1 MNFTLIS
8 NIFEPHVRGG
18 YELGCQAIA
27 RRLADSGHSVTV
39 LTSPAPGALHK
50 TAGTNGLNV
59 RRIFEPVFEY
69 EDGLSGIFAR
79 NPFWH
84 RRVDNA
90 FGGVLPAN
98 VIALDEY
105 FSAHPPEV
113 IWLFNPLGLGPVG
126 IVETIA
132 RQSARCLIHLMDHI
146 DGGIVAHQHFHFYS
160 GRWRRIKRR
169 LTAIS
174 CSVKMRASNEQ
185 LGPYRQHHVI
195 YNGFS
200 PREIPEASRPNP
212 PAGPFRFVYFGQFS
226 REKGLPQVVR
236 AFASFLRGKPAMECG
251 LDLFGKGGP
260 AFESELREQIRR
272 ENVAGRVRWQGFTPK
287 DELLRRLHEYDAAIM
302 LLNPSEPF
310 GYAPLEA
317 ACAGLAVITTADTG
331 IGEIFPPT
339 YPLLVANRD
348 DTSAVKKKMEWCVT
362 HRGELR
368 SVAGQLWTHLAAQCD
383 FDHVTMPAYLK
394 AIEACPVNHPLPGAT
409 ELLAANAT
417 VEFASHFH

>member
-27 RRLADSGHSVTV
+27 RKLATLGHQVTV
-39 LTSPAPGALHK
+39 LTSQAPGVLHK
-50 TAGTNGLNV
+50 SAGTNGLNV

-69 EDGLSGIFAR
+69 EDGLSGTFAR
-79 NPFWH
+79 NPFWQ

-98 VIALDEY
+98 VIALDEH
-105 FSAHPPEV
+105 FSEHPPEV

-126 IVETIA
+126 ILETIA
-132 RQSARCLIHLMDHI
+132 RQPARCLIHLMDHI
-146 DGGIVAHQHFHFYS
+146 DGSIASHQHFHFYL
-160 GRWRRIKRR
+160 GRWRRIKSR

-174 CSVKMRASNEQ
+174 CSEKMRAANEQ
-185 LGPYRQHHVI
+185 LGPYRHHHVI

-200 PREIPEASRPNP
+200 PQEIPDSSRSHAPDG
-212 PAGPFRFVYFGQFS
+212 AFRFVYFGQFS
-226 REKGLPQVVR
+226 REKGLPQVVK
-236 AFASFLRGKPAMECG
+236 AFAALLRSQPTTDCR
-251 LDLFGKGGP
+251 LDLFGKGGA
-260 AFESELREQIRR
+260 AFESELHEQIQR
-272 ENVAGRVRWQGFTPK
+272 ENVAGRVRWHGFTPK

-331 IGEIFPPT
+331 IGEIFPKT

-348 DTSAVKKKMEWCVT
+348 DTSSVKKKMEWCVT

-368 SVAGQLWTHLAAQCD
+368 SVADQLWKHLAARCD
-383 FDHVTMPAYLK
+383 FDQLTMPAYLK
-394 AIEACPVNHPLPGAT
+394 AIEACPVNQPIPGT
-409 ELLAANAT
+409 TGLLAANAT